1 MGLFFFYW
9 RNIRLFILYN
19 PTRGGSIK
27 MGKKRRYI
35 QRVKKFGTK
44 MFNFLDKVDGTADS
58 ILSASEIDNIVE
70 SLTLLKDRGNQT
82 IALNSRLLGAN
93 FQANR
98 VLYIVKDSE
107 GNSHNVDVLVDHAG
121 TGKDKFTAPASASG
135 AAAQDENG
143 VLILP
148 AGTQTV
154 TAQVFEADGAAAD
167 LTKPV
172 TPKTSPKKLNVIR
185 SAITATLAAG
195 FVADGTSAGQIKVD
209 LTKAT
214 FSGKQPGVETE
225 YKPINDGDP
234 ATSDDRRGY
243 KIVVQITAK
252 PDADA
257 VTVLNTPVGL
267 GAGGGLSFTASNGN
281 GNSEQDD
288 ILNTALTT
296 AGDYSF
302 KVTFTPLDGSDQPLT
317 ADAFDATHTITVA
330 E

>member
-1 MGLFFFYW
+1 
-9 RNIRLFILYN
+9 
-19 PTRGGSIK
+19 
-27 MGKKRRYI
+27 MGKKKRYI

-44 MFNFLDKVDGTADS
+44 MFKFLDKVDGTKDD
-58 ILSASEIDNIVE
+58 ILSDSRIDNIIE
-70 SLTLLKDRGNQT
+70 SITLAKDRGNQT
-82 IALNSRLLGAN
+82 VAFDSRLLGAN
-93 FQANR
+93 FTGKHVRYLVTEA
-98 VLYIVKDSE
+98 
-107 GNSHNVDVLVDHAG
+107 GGTTHNVDVSVAHTG
-121 TGKDKFTAPASASG
+121 TGKNKFTAPAAASQ

-148 AGTQTV
+148 AGTHTV
-154 TAQVFEADGAAAD
+154 VARAYDDDTGALDANAP
-167 LTKPV
+167 LTPASDAKEIV
-172 TPKTSPKKLNVIR
+172 VKR

-225 YKPINDGDP
+225 YKPINDGNHL
-234 ATSDDRRGY
+234 TTDDRRGY

-267 GAGGGLSFTASNGN
+267 GAGGLSFTASNGN

-288 ILNTALTT
+288 LLNAALTT
-296 AGDYSF
+296 PGDYSF